1 MIKIISNDNFGYV
14 NYNKTIKMVRPN
26 TSLNRRNNAIIR
38 DLQSQLS
45 QMSLTS
51 SDTGGSATASTSSSS
66 DTGSSSASAST
77 SSSSDT
83 AGSASASTSS
93 SSDTGGSASASTSSS
108 SDTGGS
114 ASASTSTS
122 SDTASLTCSWTSLRF
137 TGRIPN
143 IHPSSIMAIAYSPDG
158 RYVVTDASDRK
169 LRIWRASS
177 FRTRTAGLVHE
188 ITKEN
193 SYSSMH
199 SLSFSGD
206 GTKMIFINN
215 DYHNS
220 NNTVEIYDI
229 SGRAST
235 WQLSRSL
242 NHEFYRVYACALN
255 HDGSIAATASQ
266 DMNIRIWNANTGDL
280 IRVIEGHIN
289 KINCVSFILNDRYIV
304 SAGLDRDI
312 MMWEVETGYHFTHM
326 RGHTDAVTCLKVNR
340 DGTRLFSS
348 SKDTTIRM
356 WSLERVPGT
365 GLYTFDCVGILR
377 HHLHFVY
384 ALVCNPHFD
393 FVVSTSKDGTVKV
406 WNLSTNQLIRTISV
420 LNHDHHAMAMSPD
433 GRMILTAG
441 IDGSLH
447 AFSDDAYLIIS
458 GAA

>member
-1 MIKIISNDNFGYV
+1 MIKIISNDNFGYL

-51 SDTGGSATASTSSSS
+51 SDTGGSA
-66 DTGSSSASAST
+66 SAST
-77 SSSSDT
+77 ST
-83 AGSASASTSS
+83 

-114 ASASTSTS
+114 DSASTSSS
-122 SDTASLTCSWTSLRF
+122 SDTGGSASASLTCSWTSLRF
-137 TGRIPN
+137 TGRVPN

-255 HDGSIAATASQ
+255 HDGSIAVTGSQ
-266 DMNIRIWNANTGDL
+266 DMNIRIWNANTGEL
-280 IRVIEGHIN
+280 IRIIEGHIN

-312 MMWEVETGYHFTHM
+312 MMWEVETGYHFTRM